1 MDKYLSDTEKIR
13 FEEDSKI
20 ANAQTRNILN
30 KINAFIFIFD
40 VDNLKPL
47 WINKYFYTKMGYTNK
62 DLRTLN
68 KEDFLALFHPKS
80 LPVFLN
86 RIKHLLKNTKDDVK
100 TVYQLKTKNND
111 WIYMLISSRV
121 FEKNED
127 GSIKYLI
134 GYASEVNS
142 SELKHHLK
150 EMTRLKRKC
159 DNLSLINNLSRRE
172 FDIIRLISHGFTDKE
187 ISSRLNISIH
197 TTKTHRKRI
206 IQKLEVKNT
215 AELVKF
221 AVENE
226 IC

>member
-1 MDKYLSDTEKIR
+1 MDKYLKTIEKTR
-13 FEEDSKI
+13 SEEDSKI
-20 ANAQTRNILN
+20 ANVQTRNILN

-40 VDNLKPL
+40 VGKLTPL
-47 WINKYFYTKMGYTNK
+47 WINKYFYTKMGYANK
-62 DLRTLN
+62 DLRTLT

-86 RIKHLLKNTKDDVK
+86 RIKYLLKNTKDDVK

-111 WIYMLISSRV
+111 WIYMLTSSRI
-121 FEKNED
+121 FKRNQD

-134 GYASEVNS
+134 GYASEVNPT
-142 SELKHHLK
+142 ELKHHLK
-150 EMTRLKRKC
+150 EMTRLKLKC